1 MDTIDELRATVAPL
15 LDDAG
20 VRYSYLFGSR
30 AGGRASAQ
38 SDVDIAVSF
47 DPSIPPQTR
56 ADRVLR
62 LGTRLEHALQTPV
75 DLVDLA
81 DAPFRLAGRIVTER
95 IVLTGHDEPDRVRFE
110 ERTLPL
116 YLDVRYHADR
126 LDQLLLAEMAAGR
139 R

>member
-1 MDTIDELRATVAPL
+1 MDTISELRATVAPL
-15 LDDAG
+15 LDDTG
-20 VRYSYLFGSR
+20 VRFSYLFGSR
-30 AGGRASAQ
+30 AAGRANGE

-47 DPSIPPQTR
+47 DPSIPPEER
-56 ADRVLR
+56 ADRLLR
-62 LGTRLEHALQTPV
+62 LGTRLERALQTPV

-110 ERTLPL
+110 EQTLSR
-116 YLDVRYHADR
+116 YFDVRYHADR
-126 LDQLLLAEMAAGR
+126 LDRMLLAEMAAGR

>member
-1 MDTIDELRATVAPL
+1 MDTIPQLRATVAPL

-20 VRYSYLFGSR
+20 VRFSYLFGSR
-30 AGGRASAQ
+30 AGGRAHEE
-38 SDVDIAVSF
+38 SDVDIAVAF
-47 DPSIPPQTR
+47 DASIPPEVR
-56 ADRVLR
+56 ADRLLR
-62 LGTRLEHALQTPV
+62 LGVHLEGALQTPV

-81 DAPFRLAGRIVTER
+81 VAPFRLAGRIVTER

-110 ERTLPL
+110 EQTLPL

>member
-1 MDTIDELRATVAPL
+1 MDTIAELRATVAPL

-20 VRYSYLFGSR
+20 IRFSYLFGSR
-30 AGGRASAQ
+30 ADGRASED
-38 SDVDIAVSF
+38 SDIDIAVAF
-47 DPSIPPQTR
+47 DPSIPQETR
-56 ADRVLR
+56 ADRLLR
-62 LGTRLEHALQTPV
+62 LGVMLERALRTPV

-95 IVLTGHDEPDRVRFE
+95 IVLTGHDEPDRARFE

-116 YLDVRYHADR
+116 YFDVRYHADR
-126 LDQLLLAEMAAGR
+126 LDQLMLAEMAAGR